1 MRELHVP
8 REGGV
13 STRRL
18 LLALLLFGAIGLVVE
33 LLLLEHYDSAW
44 KLAPLIIL
52 VPTLISGV
60 AVWIRPGAKTI
71 NAFRAVMASCVVTGL
86 AGLILHYKGN
96 LEFALEHDSS
106 LTGVSLLWKGLR
118 GATPALA
125 PGALTQLGLLG
136 LLFAYRHPALVPPNH
151 TDPEIT

>member
-1 MRELHVP
+1 MT
-8 REGGV
+8 GV
-13 STRRL
+13 QTC
-18 LLALLLFGAIGLVVE
+18 ALPI

-44 KLAPLIIL
+44 KLAPLVIL

-60 AVWIRPGAKTI
+60 TVWIRPSAKTVK
-71 NAFRAVMASCVVTGL
+71 AFRAVMASCIVTGL

-96 LEFALEHDSS
+96 LEFALERDSS

-136 LLFAYRHPALVPPNH
+136 LLFAYRHPAIAPPSY
-151 TDPEIT
+151 TDEEMT